1 MERFSDIAIEIINNL
16 HTERLDYE
24 TEYLPLIDAANTL
37 ANYEDTNHTPED
49 CAAAFAELDALKR
62 NPPVQVESNV
72 LELAMECSKL
82 KQELAAYRAAEQDG
96 TLHWLP
102 CPVGTMVWSYDLCN
116 CLYQGERCPYDC
128 NSSQRKTVFNKN
140 CLKYC
145 EVYQFEFTINHLN
158 FFGKTVFLTKEEAEA
173 ALKEQEGN
181 DGK

>member
-1 MERFSDIAIEIINNL
+1 MTISEKLRSCTAHKYDCDGCSECDKLHRVDCMEKLMR
-16 HTERLDYE
+16 
-24 TEYLPLIDAANTL
+24 DAANQL
-37 ANYEDTNHTPED
+37 AAYEDTRHTPEE
-49 CAAAFAELDALKR
+49 CAAAFEEL
-62 NPPVQVESNV
+62 S
-72 LELAMECSKL
+72 
-82 KQELAAYRAAEQDG
+82 AYRAAEQDG

-116 CLYQGERCPYDC
+116 CLYQGERCHYDC

-158 FFGKTVFLTKEEAEA
+158 DFGKTVFLTQEEAEA

>member
-1 MERFSDIAIEIINNL
+1 MEVQQLIKSLRNKHDIACDIAADLLISYMKTSLEQYQEIETLINDNQQL
-16 HTERLDYE
+16 GK
-24 TEYLPLIDAANTL
+24 
-37 ANYEDTNHTPED
+37 
-49 CAAAFAELDALKR
+49 EL
-62 NPPVQVESNV
+62 E
-72 LELAMECSKL
+72 
-82 KQELAAYRAAEQDG
+82 AYRAAEQDG
-96 TLHWLP
+96 TLLRLP
-102 CPVGTMVWSYDLCN
+102 CAVGTMVWSYDLCN

-158 FFGKTVFLTKEEAEA
+158 DFGKTVFLTQEEAEA